1 MIPAVASLAKR
12 CLLGSGHYARRL
24 KHDRFP
30 GVAVLCYHGVRPRD
44 GARMDFAGLHVTV
57 DELDAHCRLLRE
69 TCNPISLDDW
79 RRALGGGRP
88 LPPRPVLVTFDE
100 GYATLL
106 TEALPVVQ
114 RHDIPIVAFVWS
126 DPVEQR
132 SLAWYDAVVRARS
145 EDEVERMKRLPYE
158 EWRRRWT
165 PHTIRATDTD
175 PCAPLSPAQVRW
187 LAAAPNVEIGGHTA
201 SHPIL
206 AQAAPE
212 QQRDE
217 IERNKSLLE
226 GWVGRPVRAFAYPNG
241 QPGDDYTPETVKLV
255 EELGFDFAFTSRH
268 GFAASSEPPL
278 ERSRLL
284 MLAGIS
290 AAELAHRLSYSW
302 RR

>member
-1 MIPAVASLAKR
+1 
-12 CLLGSGHYARRL
+12 
-24 KHDRFP
+24 
-30 GVAVLCYHGVRPRD
+30 
-44 GARMDFAGLHVTV
+44 
-57 DELDAHCRLLRE
+57 
-69 TCNPISLDDW
+69 
-79 RRALGGGRP
+79 
-88 LPPRPVLVTFDE
+88 
-100 GYATLL
+100 
-106 TEALPVVQ
+106 
-114 RHDIPIVAFVWS
+114 
-126 DPVEQR
+126 VEQR

-158 EWRRRWT
+158 EWRRRCV
-165 PHTIRATDTD
+165 PLMVRADDTD

-217 IERNKSLLE
+217 IERNKSRLE

-255 EELGFDFAFTSRH
+255 EEIGFDFAFTSRH
-268 GFAASSEPPL
+268 GFASSSEPPL